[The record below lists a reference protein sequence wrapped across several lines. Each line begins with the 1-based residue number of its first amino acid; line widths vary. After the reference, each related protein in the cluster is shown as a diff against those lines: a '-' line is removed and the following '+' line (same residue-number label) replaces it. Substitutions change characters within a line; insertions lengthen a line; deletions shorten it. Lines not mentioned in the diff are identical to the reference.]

1 MSLTL
6 TRTEAMPQ
14 AQGLESLGS
23 EIQTLPTLLQDQLGV
38 TLVTLSQHFFFFNLT
53 LIRLRED
60 RLIFSQVRLLISSNP
75 VLFWTLFLKSGVEF
89 WLIKFLVQEKQTH
102 RLREQRYGCQGE
114 GWGRDGG
121 GVGMDMYT
129 LLYIKW
135 ITKKV
140 LLYITGT
147 LLYVT

>member
-38 TLVTLSQHFFFFNLT
+38 TLVTLSQHFFFNLM

-75 VLFWTLFLKSGVEF
+75 VLF
-89 WLIKFLVQEKQTH
+89 
-102 RLREQRYGCQGE
+102 
-114 GWGRDGG
+114 
-121 GVGMDMYT
+121 
-129 LLYIKW
+129 
-135 ITKKV
+135 
-140 LLYITGT
+140 
-147 LLYVT
+147 

>member
-23 EIQTLPTLLQDQLGV
+23 EMQTLPTLLQDQLGFF
-38 TLVTLSQHFFFFNLT
+38 LVTLSQHFFFFNLT

-75 VLFWTLFLKSGVEF
+75 VLF
-89 WLIKFLVQEKQTH
+89 
-102 RLREQRYGCQGE
+102 
-114 GWGRDGG
+114 
-121 GVGMDMYT
+121 
-129 LLYIKW
+129 
-135 ITKKV
+135 
-140 LLYITGT
+140 
-147 LLYVT
+147 

>member
-38 TLVTLSQHFFFFNLT
+38 TLVTLSQHFFFFFNLT

-75 VLFWTLFLKSGVEF
+75 VLF
-89 WLIKFLVQEKQTH
+89 
-102 RLREQRYGCQGE
+102 
-114 GWGRDGG
+114 
-121 GVGMDMYT
+121 
-129 LLYIKW
+129 
-135 ITKKV
+135 
-140 LLYITGT
+140 
-147 LLYVT
+147 

>member
-38 TLVTLSQHFFFFNLT
+38 TLVTLSQHFFFFNLMS
-53 LIRLRED
+53 IRLRED

-75 VLFWTLFLKSGVEF
+75 VLF
-89 WLIKFLVQEKQTH
+89 
-102 RLREQRYGCQGE
+102 
-114 GWGRDGG
+114 
-121 GVGMDMYT
+121 
-129 LLYIKW
+129 
-135 ITKKV
+135 
-140 LLYITGT
+140 
-147 LLYVT
+147 

>member
-23 EIQTLPTLLQDQLGV
+23 EIQTLPTLLQDQLGFF
-38 TLVTLSQHFFFFNLT
+38 LVTLSQHFFFFNLM

-75 VLFWTLFLKSGVEF
+75 VLF
-89 WLIKFLVQEKQTH
+89 
-102 RLREQRYGCQGE
+102 
-114 GWGRDGG
+114 
-121 GVGMDMYT
+121 
-129 LLYIKW
+129 
-135 ITKKV
+135 
-140 LLYITGT
+140 
-147 LLYVT
+147 

>member
-23 EIQTLPTLLQDQLGV
+23 EIQTLPTLLQDQLGFF
-38 TLVTLSQHFFFFNLT
+38 LVTLSQHFFFFFLM

-75 VLFWTLFLKSGVEF
+75 VLF
-89 WLIKFLVQEKQTH
+89 
-102 RLREQRYGCQGE
+102 
-114 GWGRDGG
+114 
-121 GVGMDMYT
+121 
-129 LLYIKW
+129 
-135 ITKKV
+135 
-140 LLYITGT
+140 
-147 LLYVT
+147 

>member
-38 TLVTLSQHFFFFNLT
+38 SLVTLSQHFFFFNLM

-75 VLFWTLFLKSGVEF
+75 VLF
-89 WLIKFLVQEKQTH
+89 
-102 RLREQRYGCQGE
+102 
-114 GWGRDGG
+114 
-121 GVGMDMYT
+121 
-129 LLYIKW
+129 
-135 ITKKV
+135 
-140 LLYITGT
+140 
-147 LLYVT
+147 